1 MRAPVP
7 ASVSARRTAV
17 GGARI
22 EAPDRPQRP
31 DKRDRRAE
39 ILLAAERLFAERG
52 YHAVTIRQIA
62 QAAGVP
68 LALVGYYFGAKH
80 ELFRALFEH
89 WKGTID
95 ERLAG
100 LRAAVDAGG
109 DGLLERIVD
118 AFVTP
123 VLRLRASTEGEFYAL
138 LVARELQYRTPGV
151 DSVLC
156 EYFDPMAH
164 AFIDALQQACPQA
177 TRARV
182 AWGYQFT
189 LGALLHHLSD
199 HRVGVLSRRQARPN
213 DPAAAPLL
221 AAFVTAGLKAVL
233 DAPPAA
239 GIRPV
244 TAPTT
249 TPPTAPRRRRP

>member
-7 ASVSARRTAV
+7 ATARPRRAA
-17 GGARI
+17 ARAA
-22 EAPDRPQRP
+22 APER
-31 DKRDRRAE
+31 RDRRAD

-95 ERLAG
+95 ERMAG

-109 DGLLERIVD
+109 PELLERIVD

-123 VLRLRASTEGEFYAL
+123 VLRLRASAEGEFYAL

-151 DSVLC
+151 DSVLS

-164 AFIDALQQACPQA
+164 AFIDALQRAAPHA
-177 TRARV
+177 TRAQV
-182 AWGYQFT
+182 AWGYQFA

-199 HRVGVLSRRQARPN
+199 RRVGELSRRQARPN
-213 DPAAAPLL
+213 DPSAAPLL
-221 AAFVTAGLKAVL
+221 AAFITAGLKAVL
-233 DAPPAA
+233 AAPPAA
-239 GIRPV
+239 
-244 TAPTT
+244 APTST
-249 TPPTAPRRRRP
+249 TPTRRRP